1 MGGGIFTKRGTSD
14 GIEISMNLKTSETT
28 LETNLTLLRITMKR
42 TKATLQ
48 AGQPDAIERQQRAL
62 KAVVAEA
69 DQWRRALE
77 EQKIVAKQ
85 DLDEISEW
93 NTGVDAKLIEANG
106 EVKRLKEWLENR
118 VRKQEM
124 KEHDEQISH
133 ETKLHETRMEFQTE
147 LQNAKKDAQ
156 PESKVPTTSESS
168 TMRGIQ
174 ARLPK
179 LVITKFDGTSMDW
192 PRFWGQFEETIDKT
206 SIASITKFAYPQGVR
221 YVWHNMHKYKRISYT
236 SKRYCTFW

>member
-69 DQWRRALE
+69 DQWQRALE

-93 NTGVDAKLIEANG
+93 NTGVDAKLIEAY
-106 EVKRLKEWLENR
+106 RTQTR
-118 VRKQEM
+118 
-124 KEHDEQISH
+124 DER
-133 ETKLHETRMEFQTE
+133 T
-147 LQNAKKDAQ
+147 
-156 PESKVPTTSESS
+156 
-168 TMRGIQ
+168 
-174 ARLPK
+174 
-179 LVITKFDGTSMDW
+179 
-192 PRFWGQFEETIDKT
+192 
-206 SIASITKFAYPQGVR
+206 
-221 YVWHNMHKYKRISYT
+221 
-236 SKRYCTFW
+236 